1 MEEDDIDIPTI
12 KQGNPKDNQVP
23 TFQDTLNNYDQL
35 LFNREGSL
43 KPDRYSLI
51 DEIKEG
57 DIGGELNQNIDQ
69 FFRNKW
75 EGLGPENQDLILQ
88 GIDTIQ
94 KGKELTKSNWKKYP
108 IESSLWHA
116 IDFIGAVAGP
126 IYQAGTTVTA
136 NVGERAF
143 GINRELIEK
152 ANTINQIRTGKVFP
166 FLPNRVP
173 GVNLRPKDIGISSR
187 IEKITPL
194 TSGKQMWNITDQIND
209 LMSQPPSYLR
219 KVKNYYS
226 HHEGVSLKEAARM
239 AKLMD
244 FTTGSL
250 RKNSLFKKGKKNIM
264 YSTGVDPVPDEWELI
279 KWSNYGYT
287 PDTQPTQVS
296 KASPLFVEQVA
307 NSLDS
312 FYSRTQEAVISK
324 VGSKAS
330 AKEIRQ
336 ALKEF
341 PQFWVNPEGGK
352 IYRASYTTGL
362 QKRYTIKPVARQF
375 LEKQQSTAL
384 QKKWNSWFQKDIQ
397 TRNKLHKEA
406 YDKEFDATQKELK
419 EVQKTIEV
427 YRKKGE
433 SGPDMQRA
441 LDRITELNTK
451 IDNLEY
457 GREYTEHGLY
467 LQSEKGRNYILDNSG
482 VPLNE
487 SKEFSLGDIDNQTA
501 RLENLNNPDT
511 LVFRKFKSRLETV
524 LDESPGNYFSY
535 PNYIVNSNPRLSGGR
550 DDVIRIEYSPIE
562 WQEVPGTDQMRP
574 VLSDFKI
581 KDGILSGKNVNVKT
595 IDIKK
600 DLPSLKEYFSRG
612 FNDETIRQW
621 LSEVHGITPVSQDQ
635 SIPRTGFNIR
645 LSKSPMKSRQ
655 EQIKE
660 FKKLMEDVQAG
671 RKTWDEVFAEEGI
684 EIVPQTGDAKV
695 KRSKGGRPKGSRT
708 KVKGEKGETFLD
720 KLNNAFK
727 GWE

>member
-1 MEEDDIDIPTI
+1 MPLYNRLLEREDVKDEDKKHYQFWENVEKSPIGQANRWLNYRPPETSKEQ
-12 KQGNPKDNQVP
+12 KQLYRSGEKGRALQGLQYASDVLDVTDTVVGAPVRALGW
-23 TFQDTLNNYDQL
+23 TLNTAM
-35 LFNREGSL
+35 
-43 KPDRYSLI
+43 
-51 DEIKEG
+51 
-57 DIGGELNQNIDQ
+57 
-69 FFRNKW
+69 
-75 EGLGPENQDLILQ
+75 EGLSDATGYDKRSLNTLLTIAGLSKAKVIPKGSRLHRSIQTAGQQAGARAGTQARHLKTNLKQAKTFYDERFSPDPSKRIVDVNAQAIESVWAMPPEEFQKIVRLANQPGINSLTLARRFNQQQ
-88 GIDTIQ
+88 GVIKTYLDS
-94 KGKELTKSNWKKYP
+94 KGKTDLTEGAKDLKA
-108 IESSLWHA
+108 SL
-116 IDFIGAVAGP
+116 
-126 IYQAGTTVTA
+126 
-136 NVGERAF
+136 E
-143 GINRELIEK
+143 
-152 ANTINQIRTGKVFP
+152 
-166 FLPNRVP
+166 
-173 GVNLRPKDIGISSR
+173 
-187 IEKITPL
+187 
-194 TSGKQMWNITDQIND
+194 
-209 LMSQPPSYLR
+209 
-219 KVKNYYS
+219 
-226 HHEGVSLKEAARM
+226 
-239 AKLMD
+239 
-244 FTTGSL
+244 
-250 RKNSLFKKGKKNIM
+250 
-264 YSTGVDPVPDEWELI
+264 VPDEWELI

-287 PDTQPTQVS
+287 PDTLPTQVS
-296 KASPLFVEQVA
+296 KASPMFVEQVA

-312 FYSRTQEAVISK
+312 FYSRTQEAVVSK

-362 QKRYTIKPVARQF
+362 QKRYTIKPVARQY

-384 QKKWNSWFQKDIQ
+384 QKKWNTWFQKDIQ
-397 TRNKLHKEA
+397 ARNKLHKEA
-406 YDKEFDATQKELK
+406 YDKEFDAAHKELE

-427 YRKKGE
+427 YRKKGI

-467 LQSEKGRNYILDNSG
+467 LQSEKGRNYILDNSK

-487 SKEFSLGDIDNQTA
+487 SKEFSLGDLANQTA

-524 LDESPGNYFSY
+524 LDEAPDNYFSY

-600 DLPSLKEYFSRG
+600 DLPALKEYFSRG

-671 RKTWDEVFAEEGI
+671 RKTWEEVFAEEGI
-684 EIVPQTGDAKV
+684 EIVPQTGAAKV
-695 KRSKGGRPKGSRT
+695 KRSKGGRPRGSRT
-708 KVKGEKGETFLD
+708 RVKGEKGKNIFEQIND
-720 KLNNAFK
+720 IIDHKV
-727 GWE
+727 

>member
-1 MEEDDIDIPTI
+1 MPLYNRLLEREDVKDEDKKHYQFWEDVEKSPVGKASKWLNRSTSFDTSPEQRQLYRSGEKGKVLQGLQYLNDALDVTQTVVGLPVQALGWTFNTAAEGLSDATGYDKRSINTALTIAGLSKAKVIPKGSRLHRSIQTAGQQAGARAGTQARHLKTNL
-12 KQGNPKDNQVP
+12 KQAKTFYDERFSPDPSKRVVDVTSQKLDSIFNMPPAEIQKIIRLANQP
-23 TFQDTLNNYDQL
+23 GINSLTLA
-35 LFNREGSL
+35 R
-43 KPDRYSLI
+43 R
-51 DEIKEG
+51 
-57 DIGGELNQNIDQ
+57 LNQQ
-69 FFRNKW
+69 
-75 EGLGPENQDLILQ
+75 Q
-88 GIDTIQ
+88 GVIKTYLDS
-94 KGKELTKSNWKKYP
+94 KGKTDLTEGAKDLKA
-108 IESSLWHA
+108 SL
-116 IDFIGAVAGP
+116 
-126 IYQAGTTVTA
+126 
-136 NVGERAF
+136 E
-143 GINRELIEK
+143 
-152 ANTINQIRTGKVFP
+152 
-166 FLPNRVP
+166 
-173 GVNLRPKDIGISSR
+173 
-187 IEKITPL
+187 
-194 TSGKQMWNITDQIND
+194 
-209 LMSQPPSYLR
+209 
-219 KVKNYYS
+219 
-226 HHEGVSLKEAARM
+226 
-239 AKLMD
+239 
-244 FTTGSL
+244 
-250 RKNSLFKKGKKNIM
+250 
-264 YSTGVDPVPDEWELI
+264 VPDEWELI

-419 EVQKTIEV
+419 EVQETIQV

-441 LDRITELNTK
+441 QDRIAELNTK

-600 DLPSLKEYFSRG
+600 DLPALKEYFSRG

-684 EIVPQTGDAKV
+684 EIVPQTEDVKV
-695 KRSKGGRPKGSRT
+695 KGKGGRPKGSRT